1 MQITLVGDG
10 SLFVNGDPARRRV
23 LLFSFKSDFTF
34 LNVSFLLCLCEQKKL
49 CMEILRS
56 STKYYLGIQRKS
68 SPKKCVWA
76 GQLQVISL
84 FYIKLSK
91 RKLPRE
97 KVGASTPPHPP
108 PLWCCM
114 TVPFPLL
121 LTSQFYLNHLQFSVL
136 YHKFP
141 SNLIYSSDRLRH

>member
-76 GQLQVISL
+76 GGGGQLQVISL

-97 KVGASTPPHPP
+97 KVGASTPPTP
-108 PLWCCM
+108 PLMLHDC
-114 TVPFPLL
+114 TLPLTIDFTIL
-121 LTSQFYLNHLQFSVL
+121 FKPSAIFSSL
-136 YHKFP
+136 
-141 SNLIYSSDRLRH
+141 S

>member
-23 LLFSFKSDFTF
+23 LLFSFKSDFTFTF

-68 SPKKCVWA
+68 SQKKCVWA
-76 GQLQVISL
+76 G
-84 FYIKLSK
+84 
-91 RKLPRE
+91 
-97 KVGASTPPHPP
+97 GGSTSSYF
-108 PLWCCM
+108 
-114 TVPFPLL
+114 TF
-121 LTSQFYLNHLQFSVL
+121 L
-136 YHKFP
+136 Y
-141 SNLIYSSDRLRH
+141 

>member
-97 KVGASTPPHPP
+97 KVGASTPP
-108 PLWCCM
+108 PLMLHDC
-114 TVPFPLL
+114 TLPLTIDFTIL
-121 LTSQFYLNHLQFSVL
+121 FKPSAIFSSL
-136 YHKFP
+136 
-141 SNLIYSSDRLRH
+141 S

>member
-34 LNVSFLLCLCEQKKL
+34 LNVSFLLCLCEQRKL

-68 SPKKCVWA
+68 SQKKCVW
-76 GQLQVISL
+76 GGGVNFKL
-84 FYIKLSK
+84 FHFFILNYQKENC
-91 RKLPRE
+91 RE
-97 KVGASTPPHPP
+97 K
-108 PLWCCM
+108 
-114 TVPFPLL
+114 
-121 LTSQFYLNHLQFSVL
+121 
-136 YHKFP
+136 K
-141 SNLIYSSDRLRH
+141 